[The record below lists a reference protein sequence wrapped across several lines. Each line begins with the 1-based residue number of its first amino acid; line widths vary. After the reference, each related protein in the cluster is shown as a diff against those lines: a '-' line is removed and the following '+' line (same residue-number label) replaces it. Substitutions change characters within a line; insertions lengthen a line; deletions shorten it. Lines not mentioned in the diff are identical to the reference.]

1 MGGILKLIGSAVVV
15 VALLGKVAGAI
26 SNRFQYNYLPIK
38 LKDIRVAI
46 IDGVISGILN
56 VKVQVVNNLGVGVT
70 ITSYQAV
77 LYQSGQRI
85 ATVNTTTPI
94 SIPSK
99 EPTILAADV
108 AISAKD
114 FLDRVRNFTGIS
126 DALAPIEIKGEIYFL
141 DGYALP
147 LNQRVQLLSVG

>member
-1 MGGILKLIGSAVVV
+1 MAIIAAV
-15 VALLGKVAGAI
+15 LGKVAGAI
-26 SNRFQYNYLPIK
+26 GSRFQYSYLPIS
-38 LKDIRVAI
+38 LKDIRVAV

-70 ITSYQAV
+70 ISSYQAV

-94 SIPSK
+94 AIPSK

-114 FLDRVRNFTGIS
+114 FLDRIRNFTGIS
-126 DALAPIEIKGEIYFL
+126 DALAPIEIKGEIYFA